1 MSRISQAAAIAL
13 IGITGCF
20 ASAQSLRAED
30 FHGYDC
36 TQDCSGHQAGY
47 DWAERKGVDDA
58 SDCGG
63 NSQSFIEGCEAYANE
78 QGQSSARSN
87 TLPSNGGD
95 ESTSDDQSS
104 ENGEGAND
112 E

>member
-1 MSRISQAAAIAL
+1 MPRILQAAAIAI
-13 IGITGCF
+13 IGIS
-20 ASAQSLRAED
+20 ASLASPQTLRAED

-47 DWAERKGVDDA
+47 DWAEQNNLGDA

-63 NSQSFIEGCEAYANE
+63 SSQSFTEGCEAYAKE
-78 QGQSSARSN
+78 HSDDASSQSDDDN
-87 TLPSNGGD
+87 
-95 ESTSDDQSS
+95 DDQS
-104 ENGEGAND
+104 NGDGGNSGD

>member
-1 MSRISQAAAIAL
+1 MSRISRAATIAI
-13 IGITGCF
+13 IGITTF
-20 ASAQSLRAED
+20 FTSAPMLQAED

-36 TQDCSGHQAGY
+36 TDDCSGHQAGY

-63 NSQSFIEGCEAYANE
+63 NSRSFTEGCEAYANE
-78 QGQSSARSN
+78 QNQSGASGSDI
-87 TLPSNGGD
+87 PS
-95 ESTSDDQSS
+95 SDDD
-104 ENGEGAND
+104 EARDNNEGASD